1 MKITMDNIYA
11 ENGIAITGH
20 SAGIGLALSNI
31 FEEQGNKIVG
41 LSRRNGYN
49 IRSLPKV
56 ADAIENCDMFI
67 NNAQVGYAQ
76 TDLLFEMFKR
86 WKGKPKYI
94 INISTLMTGADIAP
108 LEKWDEYLIQKKTL
122 EQAHHLLEKRDEWP
136 KLLLVRPGSIRTQPE
151 DPTDYQDVN
160 EYAQGT
166 VKWIVKNI

>member
-20 SAGIGLALSNI
+20 SAGIGLALSQI

-108 LEKWDEYLIQKKTL
+108 LEKWDEYLIHKHT
-122 EQAHHLLEKRDEWP
+122 
-136 KLLLVRPGSIRTQPE
+136 I
-151 DPTDYQDVN
+151 Y
-160 EYAQGT
+160 
-166 VKWIVKNI
+166 